1 MHQKSIHYCLTK
13 IINNLSVPK
22 QLLLIWAIVCSGIIA
37 YFCLMDSGNIPVVNF
52 PSIDKIVH
60 FCFHFG
66 FTISWILFFKKEL
79 KGRDANEY
87 KAYLV
92 SFIFSVFFGIT
103 IEILQGVFTVTRAS
117 DVSDVLANALG
128 AVAAVFSAIA
138 FKKQIDKI

>member
-1 MHQKSIHYCLTK
+1 M
-13 IINNLSVPK
+13 PK
-22 QLLLIWAIVCSGIIA
+22 QLLLIWAIICSGIIA
-37 YFCLMDSGNIPVVNF
+37 YFCLIDSSKIPAVNF

-79 KGRDANEY
+79 KGREANDY
-87 KAYLV
+87 KAYLI

-103 IEILQGVFTVTRAS
+103 IEILQSVLTTTRAS
-117 DVSDVLANALG
+117 DVTDVLANSLG
-128 AVAAVFSAIA
+128 AFAAVFSSIA

>member
-1 MHQKSIHYCLTK
+1 M
-13 IINNLSVPK
+13 PK
-22 QLLLIWAIVCSGIIA
+22 QLLLIWAIICSGIIT
-37 YFCLMDSGNIPVVNF
+37 YFCLTDSSNIPAVNF

-79 KGRDANEY
+79 KGKDSDDY
-87 KAYLV
+87 KAYLI

-103 IEILQGVFTVTRAS
+103 IEILQSALTATRTADVT
-117 DVSDVLANALG
+117 DILANALG
-128 AVAAVFSAIA
+128 AFVAVFSAIG

>member
-1 MHQKSIHYCLTK
+1 M
-13 IINNLSVPK
+13 PK
-22 QLLLIWAIVCSGIIA
+22 QLLLIWAIICSGIIT
-37 YFCLMDSGNIPVVNF
+37 YFCLTDSSNIPALSF

-79 KGRDANEY
+79 KGKDSDDY
-87 KAYLV
+87 KAYLI

-103 IEILQGVFTVTRAS
+103 IEILQNALTATRSADVT
-117 DVSDVLANALG
+117 DILANALG
-128 AVAAVFSAIA
+128 AFVAVFSAIG

>member
-1 MHQKSIHYCLTK
+1 M
-13 IINNLSVPK
+13 PK
-22 QLLLIWAIVCSGIIA
+22 QLLLIWAIICSGIIT
-37 YFCLMDSGNIPVVNF
+37 YFCLTDSSNIPAVNF

-79 KGRDANEY
+79 KGKDSDEY
-87 KAYLV
+87 KAYLI

-103 IEILQGVFTVTRAS
+103 IEILQNALTITRNADVT
-117 DVSDVLANALG
+117 DILANALG
-128 AVAAVFSAIA
+128 AFVAVFSAIG

>member
-1 MHQKSIHYCLTK
+1 
-13 IINNLSVPK
+13 VPK
-22 QLLLIWAIVCSGIIA
+22 QLLLIWAIICSGIIT
-37 YFCLMDSGNIPVVNF
+37 YFCLTDSSNIPAVNF

-79 KGRDANEY
+79 KGKDANDY
-87 KAYLV
+87 KAYLI

-103 IEILQGVFTVTRAS
+103 IEILQSALTVTRAS
-117 DVSDVLANALG
+117 DVTDVLANALG

-138 FKKQIDKI
+138 FKSQIDKI

>member
-1 MHQKSIHYCLTK
+1 M
-13 IINNLSVPK
+13 PK
-22 QLLLIWAIVCSGIIA
+22 QFLLLWAILCSGIIT
-37 YFCLMDSGNIPVVNF
+37 YFCLTDSSNIPAVNF

-79 KGRDANEY
+79 KGKAPDDY
-87 KAYLV
+87 KAYLI

-103 IEILQGVFTVTRAS
+103 IEILQSVFTTTRAS
-117 DVSDVLANALG
+117 DVTDVLANALG
-128 AVAAVFSAIA
+128 ALAGVFTAIA

>member
-1 MHQKSIHYCLTK
+1 M
-13 IINNLSVPK
+13 PK
-22 QLLLIWAIVCSGIIA
+22 QLLLIWAIICSGIIT
-37 YFCLMDSGNIPVVNF
+37 YFCLTDSSNIPTVSF

-79 KGRDANEY
+79 KGKAPDDY
-87 KAYLV
+87 KAYLI

-103 IEILQGVFTVTRAS
+103 IEILQGVLTVTRAS
-117 DVSDVLANALG
+117 DVTDVLANALG
-128 AVAAVFSAIA
+128 AIFGIFAAIV

>member
-1 MHQKSIHYCLTK
+1 MS
-13 IINNLSVPK
+13 K
-22 QLLLIWAIVCSGIIA
+22 QLLLLWAIICSGIIS
-37 YFCLMDSGNIPVVNF
+37 YFCLTDSSNIPTVSF

-79 KGRDANEY
+79 KGKTTDDS
-87 KAYLV
+87 KAYLI

-103 IEILQGVFTVTRAS
+103 IEILQGVFTKTRAA
-117 DVSDVLANALG
+117 DVTDILGNAIG
-128 AVAAVFSAIA
+128 ALAAVFTAIA

>member
-1 MHQKSIHYCLTK
+1 M
-13 IINNLSVPK
+13 PK
-22 QLLLIWAIVCSGIIA
+22 QFLLLWAILCSGIIT
-37 YFCLMDSGNIPVVNF
+37 YFCLTDSSNIPAVSF

-79 KGRDANEY
+79 KGKTTDDS
-87 KAYLV
+87 KAYLI

-117 DVSDVLANALG
+117 DVTDVLANALG
-128 AVAAVFSAIA
+128 AVVGVFTAIA

>member
-1 MHQKSIHYCLTK
+1 
-13 IINNLSVPK
+13 VPK
-22 QLLLIWAIVCSGIIA
+22 QLLLLWAIICTGIIT
-37 YFCLMDSGNIPVVNF
+37 YLCLTDSSNIPAVSF

-79 KGRDANEY
+79 KGKTTDDF
-87 KAYLV
+87 KAYLI

-103 IEILQGVFTVTRAS
+103 IEILQGVFTKTRAA
-117 DVSDVLANALG
+117 DVADILGNAIG
-128 AVAAVFSAIA
+128 ATAAVFTAIA

>member
-1 MHQKSIHYCLTK
+1 M
-13 IINNLSVPK
+13 PK
-22 QLLLIWAIVCSGIIA
+22 QLLLIWAIICSGVIT
-37 YFCLMDSGNIPVVNF
+37 YFCLTDSSNIPVINI

-66 FTISWILFFKKEL
+66 FTFSWILFFKKEL
-79 KGRDANEY
+79 KGKDADDY

-103 IEILQGVFTVTRAS
+103 IEILQSVFTTTRSADVT
-117 DVSDVLANALG
+117 DVLANALG
-128 AVAAVFSAIA
+128 AFVAVFSAIA

>member
-1 MHQKSIHYCLTK
+1 
-13 IINNLSVPK
+13 VPK
-22 QLLLIWAIVCSGIIA
+22 QLLLIWAMICSGIIA
-37 YFCLMDSGNIPVVNF
+37 YFCLTDSSNLPAVNF
-52 PSIDKIVH
+52 PSLDKIVH

-79 KGRDANEY
+79 KGKEADDY

-103 IEILQGVFTVTRAS
+103 IEILQNALTVSRAA
-117 DVSDVLANALG
+117 DVTDILANALG
-128 AVAAVFSAIA
+128 AFVAVFSAIA

>member
-1 MHQKSIHYCLTK
+1 M
-13 IINNLSVPK
+13 PK
-22 QLLLIWAIVCSGIIA
+22 QLLLLWALICSGVIT
-37 YFCLMDSGNIPVVNF
+37 YFCLTDSSNIPAVNF

-79 KGRDANEY
+79 KGKAPDDF
-87 KAYLV
+87 KAYLI

-103 IEILQGVFTVTRAS
+103 IEILQSVLTTTRAA
-117 DVSDVLANALG
+117 DVTDILANALG
-128 AVAAVFSAIA
+128 ALFGVFAAIA

>member
-1 MHQKSIHYCLTK
+1 M
-13 IINNLSVPK
+13 PK
-22 QLLLIWAIVCSGIIA
+22 QLLLIWAIICSGIIT
-37 YFCLMDSGNIPVVNF
+37 YFCLTDSSNIPAVNF

-79 KGRDANEY
+79 KGKEADDY

-103 IEILQGVFTVTRAS
+103 IEILQSIFTVSRAS
-117 DVSDVLANALG
+117 DVTDVLANALG
-128 AVAAVFSAIA
+128 AIAAVFSAIA
-138 FKKQIDKI
+138 FKKQIDRI

>member
-1 MHQKSIHYCLTK
+1 M
-13 IINNLSVPK
+13 PK
-22 QLLLIWAIVCSGIIA
+22 QLLLLWALICSGVIT
-37 YFCLMDSGNIPVVNF
+37 YLCLTDSSNIPAVNF

-79 KGRDANEY
+79 KGKAPDDF
-87 KAYLV
+87 KAYLI

-103 IEILQGVFTVTRAS
+103 IEILQSVLTTTRAA
-117 DVSDVLANALG
+117 DVTDILANALG
-128 AVAAVFSAIA
+128 ALFGVFAAIA

>member
-1 MHQKSIHYCLTK
+1 M
-13 IINNLSVPK
+13 PK
-22 QLLLIWAIVCSGIIA
+22 QLLLIWAIICSGIIT
-37 YFCLMDSGNIPVVNF
+37 YFCLTNSSNIPVINI

-79 KGRDANEY
+79 KGKEANDY
-87 KAYLV
+87 KAYLI

-103 IEILQGVFTVTRAS
+103 IEILQGVLTTTRTP
-117 DVSDVLANALG
+117 DVSDILG
-128 AVAAVFSAIA
+128 NTIGATIAVFSAII